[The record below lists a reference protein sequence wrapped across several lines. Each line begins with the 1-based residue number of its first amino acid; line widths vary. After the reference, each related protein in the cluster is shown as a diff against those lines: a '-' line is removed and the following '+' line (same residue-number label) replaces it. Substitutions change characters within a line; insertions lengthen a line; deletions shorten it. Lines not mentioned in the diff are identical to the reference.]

1 MRDRSNLLLYE
12 KKLYKA
18 FAIMAM
24 PIFLSNLLKSLHD
37 LVDTYFIGQMAN
49 STAAQAAIS
58 IAWPFINILLCF
70 SAGLSVGGVAIIS
83 RHLGMG
89 DKQKARE

>member
-1 MRDRSNLLLYE
+1 MQEKGVACRITLDEKDGAAGLVGAQRRISINMAHLGGMRDRSNLLLYE

-49 STAAQAAIS
+49 STAAQAAI
-58 IAWPFINILLCF
+58 
-70 SAGLSVGGVAIIS
+70 
-83 RHLGMG
+83 
-89 DKQKARE
+89 